1 MGKIDVDVMRQQME
15 GQRPPGGMGMPGG
28 GMGGMGGMGGG
39 RPGGPGG
46 MREAMEED
54 LEVWVKVRLAAAK

>member
-1 MGKIDVDVMRQQME
+1 MGKIDMDQMRQQME
-15 GQRPPGGMGMPGG
+15 GQRPPGGMGGPGG
-28 GMGGMGGMGGG
+28 GMGGMGGGMPG
-39 RPGGPGG
+39 GGPGG